1 MNLKNKNILI
11 TGGTGSFGKNFLDY
25 VLNKHKPKKLIV
37 YSRDELKQFELKKKY
52 AKNKSLRFFLGDVR
66 DLPRLSQACDGV
78 DILIHAAAL
87 KQVPTAEY
95 NPFEFIKTNIHGAQ
109 NVIDAAINNKIK
121 KVLTLSTDKA
131 VAPIN
136 LYGATKVASDK
147 FFIAANNTLGNKDIS
162 FSVVRYGNVVNSR
175 GSLFPELKNKINT
188 FNLTNK
194 EMTRFFITLEDS
206 VKFVINCIDLM
217 KGGEIF
223 IPKINSFK
231 IIDLI
236 KSRYDERSGIEF
248 KVIDQT
254 LAFRTRA
261 DIAAHLSLE
270 RPVQKPLS
278 RAALEVLAIIA
289 YHQPITRSEI
299 EEIRGI
305 SLSRGTI
312 DILLELEW
320 IRPRGRRRTPGR
332 PLTWGTSTAFLDHFG
347 LSSVSELPGMEDLK
361 SAGLLRKGAVIGGLG
376 ETSVMAEDEADS
388 LNEDELEEEVLA
400 HDVDFLDEEEA

>member
-1 MNLKNKNILI
+1 MSGAIEQPPLD
-11 TGGTGSFGKNFLDY
+11 TGLSLFERARIIEALVFASAEP
-25 VLNKHKPKKLIV
+25 VAFKKLSH
-37 YSRDELKQFELKKKY
+37 YLNDETEL
-52 AKNKSLRFFLGDVR
+52 
-66 DLPRLSQACDGV
+66 
-78 DILIHAAAL
+78 
-87 KQVPTAEY
+87 AE
-95 NPFEFIKTNIHGAQ
+95 
-109 NVIDAAINNKIK
+109 
-121 KVLTLSTDKA
+121 
-131 VAPIN
+131 
-136 LYGATKVASDK
+136 
-147 FFIAANNTLGNKDIS
+147 
-162 FSVVRYGNVVNSR
+162 
-175 GSLFPELKNKINT
+175 
-188 FNLTNK
+188 
-194 EMTRFFITLEDS
+194 
-206 VKFVINCIDLM
+206 
-217 KGGEIF
+217 
-223 IPKINSFK
+223 

-236 KSRYDERSGIEF
+236 KSRYDNRSGIEF

-347 LSSVSELPGMEDLK
+347 LSSVSELPGIEDLK

-376 ETSVMAEDEADS
+376 ESSMMSEDDADNLS
-388 LNEDELEEEVLA
+388 EEELEDEVLA
-400 HDVDFLDEEEA
+400 HDVDFFDEEEA